1 MRKIKHQILSILA
14 ACILFY
20 SMGITGYAY
29 NYEDYD
35 RIEDDG
41 TILVDK
47 KEHPNVTCQVSLTIL
62 YPQKL
67 FQEGGFSWLFTAE
80 NVDVPEGYSYGPNNL
95 SEFCYQNRWENAKR
109 LDKNIGTGT
118 LLHYTFFIEPG
129 TYNFSTN
136 GYINFAVLTPDFEY
150 TGIAGGATAEEFE
163 AKIANYPVTVT
174 DSTHSIKLYAIFAS
188 NTQFVEENV
197 QEFAE
202 YAKEQSGNNND
213 ENLDEDN
220 IESFSSS
227 DDKEDTNSGIAY
239 TIDSVGNEEN
249 TEENTEEKNTKEADK
264 KSFPLIPLIGI
275 VGLVGVT
282 IFIKKKL

>member
-67 FQEGGFSWLFTAE
+67 FQEGIFSWLFTAE
-80 NVDVPEGYSYGPNNL
+80 NVDVPEGYSFGPNNL

-136 GYINFAVLTPDFEY
+136 SYLNFAVLTPDLEY
-150 TGIAGGATAEEFE
+150 TGRVEGATEEEFE
-163 AKIANYPVTVT
+163 ANKVRYPVTVT
-174 DSTHSIKLYAIFAS
+174 ESTHSIKLYAIFAT

-202 YAKEQSGNNND
+202 YAKEISGNNND
-213 ENLDEDN
+213 EQLDDVT
-220 IESFSSS
+220 IESNSSLG
-227 DDKEDTNSGIAY
+227 DKEDTDSNTDY
-239 TIDSVGNEEN
+239 VIDSVVYEEN
-249 TEENTEEKNTKEADK
+249 TNENYTKETDK
-264 KSFPLIPLIGI
+264 KSLPIVPLIGI
-275 VGLVGVT
+275 VALVGVT